1 MQDAVAVE
9 VEFTPVLGDFL
20 RATWAIVRVSPLLWL
35 MHFTPVLIGI
45 VLLVVL
51 ATSSLPNP
59 AWYWVL
65 GVVLVL
71 MVPAMLAGNLWRV
84 LGQCKRLCPMR
95 YRFDSDG
102 IGVANQ
108 LESMHQQWPMIR
120 RVRVDQG
127 VLLLY
132 FARDKAHCIPLR
144 VLAPGAEQTVM
155 AMARAAGV
163 R

>member
-1 MQDAVAVE
+1 MQDAAVVE

-20 RATWAIVRVSPLLWL
+20 RATWAMVRVSPLLWL
-35 MHFTPVLIGI
+35 LHFTPALIGV

-51 ATSSLPNP
+51 ATSAVFNP
-59 AWYWVL
+59 AWYWGL

-71 MVPAMLAGNLWRV
+71 MVPAMLGWNLWRL

-95 YRFDSDG
+95 YRFDASG
-102 IGVANQ
+102 IGIANQ

-127 VLLLY
+127 LLLLY

-144 VLAPGAEQTVM
+144 ALAPGEEQAVV